1 MTQFWQPTTASVTDH
16 LPSKKAQNG
25 LLQAVARH
33 EARLS
38 VLDREIIPRQ
48 LAQHA
53 DTALSSL
60 PSSLEASLEQAS
72 TQLGA
77 RLAEMCASCEDGL
90 ARAAACGPRTDEA
103 RQAVEGAAAG
113 VRQRQ
118 REALAELQAV
128 LAACAASASRAAA
141 AAAAAPAAAL
151 AAAARALAEG
161 CTAADAALLSLIHI

>member
-1 MTQFWQPTTASVTDH
+1 MTQFWQPTTASIVDH

-60 PSSLEASLEQAS
+60 PSTLEASLEQAS

-90 ARAAACGPRTDEA
+90 ARAAACGTRTDEA

-113 VRQRQ
+113 VRKRQ
-118 REALAELQAV
+118 REALAEL
-128 LAACAASASRAAA
+128 
-141 AAAAAPAAAL
+141 
-151 AAAARALAEG
+151 
-161 CTAADAALLSLIHI
+161 